1 MNDTGPQ
8 MEKCRLV
15 FSGAGGQGV
24 ITAAVL
30 LAEAAVAHAG
40 LNAVQTQSYGAQ
52 ARGGAARSDVII
64 WDRPIHFP
72 RVIQSN
78 VLVCL
83 TQAAFNK
90 YHPAIRPGGV
100 LITDS
105 GLVTV
110 EKNVDARSVAL
121 PLSET
126 VRKKRGKTVVLNIC
140 MLGAV
145 AAITHIIDP
154 EAIRKV
160 IESRFAEHL
169 QDINFQALDLGVE
182 LGREQTPF
190 RNGQ

>member
-1 MNDTGPQ
+1 MNETGPQ

-30 LAEAAVAHAG
+30 LAEAAVCHAG

-72 RVIQSN
+72 RVLQPN

-90 YHPAIRPGGV
+90 YHPDIRPGGV

-110 EKNVDARSVAL
+110 EKNIDARSVAL

-126 VRKKRGKTVVLNIC
+126 VREKLGKTVVLNIC

-160 IESRFAEHL
+160 IETRFAEHL
-169 QDINFQALDLGVE
+169 QEINCQALDLGLK
-182 LGREQTPF
+182 LGQKSPTTA
-190 RNGQ
+190 